1 MAFGSTSAQ
10 LAMRRFNVNKA
21 LSYITACLLALNAIL
36 LIIDL
41 QHHAQNRKA
50 ILLLEDDVLKLSKKI
65 DDWQGI

>member
-1 MAFGSTSAQ
+1 M
-10 LAMRRFNVNKA
+10 MNKA
-21 LSYITACLLALNAIL
+21 LPYITACLLALNAML

-41 QHHAQNRKA
+41 QQHAQNRKA